1 MDPYWNTWRNILA
14 LINIGFTMQDIRH
27 MTVADFIAYTDIY
40 AHDNKA
46 DTSEPEEPEVRE
58 ATQADI
64 DRLFM

>member
-1 MDPYWNTWRNILA
+1 
-14 LINIGFTMQDIRH
+14 

-40 AHDNKA
+40 AHDSKA
-46 DTSEPEEPEVRE
+46 YAAEPEEPEVRE